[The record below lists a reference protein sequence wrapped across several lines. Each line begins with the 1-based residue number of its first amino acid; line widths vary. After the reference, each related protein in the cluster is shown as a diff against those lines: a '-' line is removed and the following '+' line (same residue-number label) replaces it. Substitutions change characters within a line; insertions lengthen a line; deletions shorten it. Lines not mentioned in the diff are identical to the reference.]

1 MTCTNVE
8 HNELDCQAAGLTQR
22 DRCAPCKSAA
32 DGHEYRTVEGET
44 VQVLGRF
51 RARPDCRVCGGDG
64 WVDISE
70 EGGYLTGP
78 KTGTS
83 AEVKAT
89 ALR

>member
-70 EGGYLTGP
+70 EGD
-78 KTGTS
+78 
-83 AEVKAT
+83 T
-89 ALR
+89 ACQACDGSGK